1 MSVRSLPRRPNVV
14 LILADDLGYGDLGCY
29 GSTRNRSP
37 HIDRLATDGVVL
49 TDFYMSSPVC
59 SPSRAALMTG
69 CYPQRVGLGRGE
81 TFDVLLP
88 GDAIGLDPAE
98 PSMPRVFK
106 DGGYRTGMVGKWHLG
121 DQSRFLP
128 PSHGFDTY
136 LGLPYSND
144 MHPPHRWRVDEGYR
158 FPRLP
163 LLNNEEVV
171 EEDPIQ
177 EDLTDR
183 YTRFAIEFITEEP
196 DKPFFLYYAH
206 MYVHTPLRVP
216 QKYVEDSENG
226 AYGAAV
232 EHLDASVGEI
242 IACLED
248 LGVLENTI
256 VVVTS
261 DNGSTAE
268 LGGSN
273 EPLRGRK
280 FETWEGG
287 VRVPCLVSWPGQT
300 QPSRTGQIMTAM
312 DLLPSLAGAC
322 GLPTPPDA
330 DGIDL
335 SSILFG
341 EGGATSGERDV
352 FYYYNA
358 NRLEAVRWQSWK
370 LHVGTKQLYDLATD
384 ISEST
389 DVAHAQPEVVQR
401 LLALAESAR
410 HDLGDTASGHDGIG
424 CRPPG
429 RVTDPIPL
437 TEYVPDHLID
447 SMYD

>member
-1 MSVRSLPRRPNVV
+1 MSARPFPSSPNVV

-29 GSTRNRSP
+29 GSTKNRTP
-37 HIDRLATDGVVL
+37 NIDRLASEGVL
-49 TDFYMSSPVC
+49 FTDFYMSSPVC

-88 GDAIGLDPAE
+88 GDSIGLDPAE
-98 PSMPRVFK
+98 ASMPRMFK

-121 DQSRFLP
+121 DQRAFLP
-128 PSHGFDTY
+128 PRHGFDRY

-163 LLNNEEVV
+163 LLNDEEVI
-171 EEDPIQ
+171 ETDPVQ

-183 YTRFAIEFITEEP
+183 FTEFAIDFITEEP
-196 DKPFFLYYAH
+196 SEPFFLYYAH

-216 QKYVEDSENG
+216 QEYQDSSRNG

-242 IACLED
+242 VTHLDDIGALED
-248 LGVLENTI
+248 TI
-256 VVVTS
+256 IVITS

-268 LGGSN
+268 MGASN
-273 EPLRGRK
+273 QPLRGKK

-287 VRVPCLVSWPGQT
+287 VRVPCVLSWPGRVRPGQM
-300 QPSRTGQIMTAM
+300 SQIMTAM
-312 DLLPSLAGAC
+312 DLLPTLAAVC
-322 GLPTPPDA
+322 GLDGPRDR

-335 SSILFG
+335 SATLLDH
-341 EGGATSGERDV
+341 GGAASGRRDV
-352 FYYYNA
+352 FFYYNA
-358 NRLEAVRWQSWK
+358 DRLEAVRWNSWK
-370 LHVGTKQLYDLATD
+370 LHIESGQLYDLARD
-384 ISEST
+384 PSEST
-389 DVAHAQPEVVQR
+389 DVSHARPEIVER
-401 LLALAESAR
+401 LLDLAESAR
-410 HDLGDTASGHDGIG
+410 RDLGDRQSGRIGFG

-429 RVTDPIPL
+429 SITHPVTL
-437 TEYVPDHLID
+437 TDYVPDALID
-447 SMYD
+447 AMYD